1 MIVECYAA
9 DGWLMGEVL
18 GSMRGP
24 GPESLKNYCL
34 QNSTLPRQHR
44 LQSKFQH
51 HLRRDIAYCSGGE
64 DGEEKEECRR
74 KR

>member
-24 GPESLKNYCL
+24 GPESLKITAYKILLFHVNTVYGL
-34 QNSTLPRQHR
+34 NSNITR
-44 LQSKFQH
+44 
-51 HLRRDIAYCSGGE
+51 GGI
-64 DGEEKEECRR
+64 
-74 KR
+74 